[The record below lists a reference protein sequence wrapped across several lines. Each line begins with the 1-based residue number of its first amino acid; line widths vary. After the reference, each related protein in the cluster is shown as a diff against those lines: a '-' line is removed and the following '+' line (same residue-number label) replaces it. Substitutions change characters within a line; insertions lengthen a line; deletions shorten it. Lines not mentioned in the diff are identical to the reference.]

1 MVIGLCGGY
10 QILGNTVAD
19 PNGTE
24 GPAGLLQGLGI
35 LNVETVI
42 GGDKTLVE
50 VMGSDN
56 TSGSPVRGYE
66 MHMGKT
72 TGKDTERPW
81 ITLEG
86 GRPEGARS
94 SDGRVMGTY
103 LHGLFTEDGFRHA
116 FLRKCSKKHTKSL
129 AYETQVEA
137 TLDELSEHLERH
149 IDIESLLNVPK

>member
-1 MVIGLCGGY
+1 
-10 QILGNTVAD
+10 
-19 PNGTE
+19 
-24 GPAGLLQGLGI
+24 
-35 LNVETVI
+35 
-42 GGDKTLVE
+42 
-50 VMGSDN
+50 
-56 TSGSPVRGYE
+56 

-72 TGKDTERPW
+72 TVKDTERPW

-103 LHGLFTEDGFRHA
+103 LHGLFTEDSFRHA
-116 FLRKCSKKHTKSL
+116 FLKKCSQKHTKSL

-149 IDIESLLNVPK
+149 IDIDSLLNVPK